1 MFECFTVG
9 WLIYNFEEF
18 LFKSLNQSYLD
29 VVNIY
34 TDHNSALRR
43 SPSLIVTLN
52 SENKNVQQS
61 KTIKNNQK
69 TINPCK
75 LFIEMIKLTIV
86 NALNQY
92 GTMAPYNKNANTIGS
107 NKLTCSPST

>member
-1 MFECFTVG
+1 MFYC
-9 WLIYNFEEF
+9 WLINNFEEF

-69 TINPCK
+69 TITPCK

>member
-1 MFECFTVG
+1 MFYC
-9 WLIYNFEEF
+9 WLINNFEEF

-61 KTIKNNQK
+61 KTIKKQSKNNQK